1 VPTRTSGRGKA
12 RYVAPGIRGRLTW
25 PPRYV
30 GVRGPVLG
38 TLHGASP
45 TKRALGNLSS
55 LRDLTPFRGSLSGHF
70 LLFGELLWA
79 RIRLRPLS

>member
-1 VPTRTSGRGKA
+1 MCS
-12 RYVAPGIRGRLTW
+12 
-25 PPRYV
+25 PRYQ
-30 GVRGPVLG
+30 GEADLAPTLSGHEGQVLG
-38 TLHGASP
+38 TLHGVSP

-79 RIRLRPLS
+79 ELG